1 MQEQF
6 PILPKDVYTQL
17 EERARANKQL
27 EAMKDTSIAMR
38 AAPIVAGLSEAAK
51 LRGGSG
57 VNLNPLLAWSSGL
70 PGADR
75 QTIGAVIQQNPY
87 VSPTDTIAKLMGM
100 GKEAAA
106 VQQQYLKER
115 DKFFATQMGR
125 PVGSAGIANAL
136 LKEELINRPKK
147 MEERAYKEQKE
158 QEKLAREKREAK
170 TEEEKKALD
179 DAWSYAKEL
188 KDKYSDEMGG
198 IITPMSRI
206 AQTLARAPK
215 TGTVDIDLSSIGL
228 GKYNFPLNAL
238 KNWQTDPETAQF
250 YSDVESILSEIRKS
264 KYGATLTGFE
274 LDAAL
279 REFGLGKVT
288 PIQTLFTRLEDIRQR
303 HLNDIRSDETLG
315 RAKYGKNFDKFYDGS
330 FARDLRGIKFN
341 MQKKSQPKKKSPAA
355 SSAPAAIEDDELMQS
370 LEDLESAFGE

>member
-250 YSDVESILSEIRKS
+250 YSDVE
-264 KYGATLTGFE
+264 

-288 PIQTLFTRLEDIRQR
+288 PIQTLFTRLEDIRQL